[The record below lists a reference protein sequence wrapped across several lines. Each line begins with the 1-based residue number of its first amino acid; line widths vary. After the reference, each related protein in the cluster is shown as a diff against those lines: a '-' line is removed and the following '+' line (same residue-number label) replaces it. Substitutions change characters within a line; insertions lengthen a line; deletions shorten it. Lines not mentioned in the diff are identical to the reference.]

1 MIAEN
6 VLPIIEALDDK
17 ERQRLMLM
25 LETKTEKRAQKKLKH
40 WSEKE
45 IRQKLSHEGSNI
57 STSLFL

>member
-45 IRQKLSHEGSNI
+45 IRQKLL
-57 STSLFL
+57 STIFKPRRI

>member
-25 LETKTEKRAQKKLKH
+25 LETKTEKRAQKKTKALV
-40 WSEKE
+40 
-45 IRQKLSHEGSNI
+45 
-57 STSLFL
+57 

>member
-45 IRQKLSHEGSNI
+45 IRQKLL
-57 STSLFL
+57 STIFKPRRV

>member
-6 VLPIIEALDDK
+6 VLPISEALDDK

-45 IRQKLSHEGSNI
+45 IRQKLL
-57 STSLFL
+57 STIFKPRRV

>member
-17 ERQRLMLM
+17 ERPRLMLM
-25 LETKTEKRAQKKLKH
+25 LETKTEKRTQKKLKH

-45 IRQKLSHEGSNI
+45 IRQKLL
-57 STSLFL
+57 STIFKPRRV

>member
-17 ERQRLMLM
+17 ERQRLILM

-45 IRQKLSHEGSNI
+45 IRQKLL
-57 STSLFL
+57 STIFKPRRV

>member
-6 VLPIIEALDDK
+6 VLPIIEALDEK
-17 ERQRLMLM
+17 ERQRLKLM

-45 IRQKLSHEGSNI
+45 IRQKLL
-57 STSLFL
+57 STIFKPRRV

>member
-6 VLPIIEALDDK
+6 VLPIIEALDNK

-40 WSEKE
+40 WPEKE
-45 IRQKLSHEGSNI
+45 IRQKLL
-57 STSLFL
+57 STIFKPRRV

>member
-6 VLPIIEALDDK
+6 ILPIIEALDDK

-45 IRQKLSHEGSNI
+45 IRQKLL
-57 STSLFL
+57 STIFKPRRV

>member
-45 IRQKLSHEGSNI
+45 IRQKLL
-57 STSLFL
+57 STIFKPQRV

>member
-17 ERQRLMLM
+17 ERQRLLM

-45 IRQKLSHEGSNI
+45 IRQKLL
-57 STSLFL
+57 STIFKPRRV

>member
-25 LETKTEKRAQKKLKH
+25 LETKTEKRVQKKLKH

-45 IRQKLSHEGSNI
+45 IRQKLL
-57 STSLFL
+57 STIFKPRRV

>member
-6 VLPIIEALDDK
+6 VRPIIEALDDK

-45 IRQKLSHEGSNI
+45 IRQKLL
-57 STSLFL
+57 STIFKPRRV

>member
-40 WSEKE
+40 WSEKK
-45 IRQKLSHEGSNI
+45 IRQKLL
-57 STSLFL
+57 STIFKPRRV

>member
-1 MIAEN
+1 MIAED

-45 IRQKLSHEGSNI
+45 IRQKLL
-57 STSLFL
+57 STIFKPRRV

>member
-6 VLPIIEALDDK
+6 VLPIIEALDNK

-45 IRQKLSHEGSNI
+45 IRQKLL
-57 STSLFL
+57 STIFKPRRV

>member
-25 LETKTEKRAQKKLKH
+25 LETKIEKRAQKKLKH

-45 IRQKLSHEGSNI
+45 IRQKLL
-57 STSLFL
+57 STIFKPRRV